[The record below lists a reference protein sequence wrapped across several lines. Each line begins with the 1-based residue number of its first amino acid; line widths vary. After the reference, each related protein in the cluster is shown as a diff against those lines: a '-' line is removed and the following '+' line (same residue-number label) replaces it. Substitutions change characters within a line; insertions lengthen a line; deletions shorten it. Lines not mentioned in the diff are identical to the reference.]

1 MGVLLDLELVHW
13 LDAGERIVTASERA
27 ARALIA
33 AYGQT
38 RRGRGEAAWATPR
51 IEPWQRFLESAW
63 TEFADDARMVL
74 NSVQERALWSA
85 IVASGSELTAT
96 LDASRARLGAL
107 AFEAHTLLASY
118 APHLLAHKHRPSWQ
132 GDQGTFSRWLDAFDD
147 ACRADSLLSSTRLAL
162 ELAALLEQRKNVA
175 RPPLLLVGFDRLQP
189 AQRTLLDAWG
199 NWQAFELS
207 ACSTQTRF
215 YAVPDERTE
224 LGACA
229 HWCSRLL
236 RGCPQSNL
244 LVISQDVARN
254 RGLIERAFLEEA
266 ASSRFEFSLGV
277 EISSTALVRSA
288 RLLLRWFT
296 EPIAEHAL
304 DWLLASGHL
313 TANAEEQTA
322 LQRRMRRLRERGRQ
336 RTEWTLD
343 AFLKEH
349 SDAAVPAA
357 WKERVGAARSLLD
370 AQNGSQQS
378 SLAWTEFVPRLL
390 EAAGWPGG
398 RAPGSAEYQIQRR
411 FFEAL
416 DTCASLGFV
425 THKSSWSGFVS
436 LMERILDET
445 VYAPESADAPILIA
459 GPAEAAGL
467 AADAI
472 WFLGATEDAWP
483 ATGST
488 HPFLPLAVQREAS
501 MPHAHPHI
509 DWELAEAVTRRL
521 LASAPEV
528 NFSYARQKN
537 GVEAEPSRLVLK
549 FAEAPQPLPAELR
562 PVPLPEPRTVVCED
576 AGPIPFPAGGA
587 AGGSELITNQ
597 SLCPF
602 RAFASARLG
611 ARDWD
616 AAEAGLTAAQR
627 GTLLHAVLHS
637 IWSGTPPGIRTQAEL
652 LALPDRT
659 AFART
664 HIELVFERG
673 LPSGARERM
682 PACYLALEEQR
693 LAVLLTEWLD
703 CEATRVEFEV
713 AATELEDTPAIE
725 GLSLRLRLDR
735 IDRLTD
741 GTLLVVDYKT
751 GDVTPK
757 SWALPR
763 PEDLQ
768 LPLYAAF
775 GELEGDVSGLVFAKV
790 RKGKPEFAGR
800 VGKAQE
806 TLLPGLS
813 ARSALVKQPL
823 TGEQLM
829 DWRGEIER
837 LAAAFVAGDTQVN
850 PREYPETCERCALPG
865 LCRVRDFPPAMN
877 AEDADENDGEAA
889 DA

>member
-1 MGVLLDLELVHW
+1 MPDSEIMQW

-33 AYGQT
+33 AYDQM
-38 RRGRGEAAWATPR
+38 RSDRGETAWATPR
-51 IEPWQRFLESAW
+51 IEPWQHFLERAW

-74 NSVQERALWSA
+74 HSVQELALWSA
-85 IVASGSELTAT
+85 IVASESELTAT

-107 AFEAHTLLASY
+107 AFDAHTLLASY
-118 APHLLAHKHRPSWQ
+118 APHLLAHKQRQSWQ
-132 GDQGTFSRWLDAFDD
+132 GDQGIFSRWLDAFDD
-147 ACRADSLLSSTRLAL
+147 ACRADSILSGTRLAL
-162 ELAALLEQRKNVA
+162 ELAPLLEQRKDAA

-199 NWQAFELS
+199 NWRVFELNTGS
-207 ACSTQTRF
+207 ARPRF
-215 YAVPDERTE
+215 FATADERAE

-229 HWCSRLL
+229 RWCSEQLKVR
-236 RGCPQSNL
+236 PQSHL
-244 LVISQDVARN
+244 LVISQDVAGN
-254 RGLIERAFLEEA
+254 RGLIERAFLKEA
-266 ASSRFEFSLGV
+266 ATSRFEFSLGV
-277 EISSTALVRSA
+277 DISSTALVRSA
-288 RLLLRWFT
+288 RLVIRWFS

-313 TANAEEQTA
+313 TANNEEQTT

-343 AFLKEH
+343 AFLTEH

-357 WKERVGAARSLLD
+357 WRERIVEARSLLD

-378 SLAWTEFVPRLL
+378 LLAWTEFVPRLL

-398 RAPGSAEYQIQRR
+398 RTLTSAEYQIQQR

-459 GPAEAAGL
+459 GPTEAAGL
-467 AADAI
+467 TADAI

-488 HPFLPLAVQREAS
+488 HPFLPLAVQREAT
-501 MPHAHPHI
+501 MPHAHPNI
-509 DWELAEAVTRRL
+509 DWELAESVTRRL

-528 NFSYARQKN
+528 CFSYARQKS
-537 GVEAEPSRLVLK
+537 GVETEPSRLVLK
-549 FAEAPQPLPAELR
+549 FAEKPLPLPVELR
-562 PVPLPEPRTVVCED
+562 PAPLPEPRTVACED
-576 AGPIPFPAGGA
+576 SGPIPYPAGAA

-611 ARDWD
+611 ARDWE
-616 AAEAGLTAAQR
+616 AAEAGLSAAQR

-637 IWSGTPPGIRTQAEL
+637 VWGGAPQGIRTQAEL
-652 LALPDRT
+652 LALPDRM
-659 AFART
+659 AFVRT
-664 HIELVFERG
+664 HIECVFERG

-682 PACYLALEEQR
+682 PACYLALEQQR

-703 CEATRVEFEV
+703 YEATRVEFEV
-713 AATELEDTPAIE
+713 AATELEDTPTIE

-741 GTLLVVDYKT
+741 ETLLVVDYKT

-757 SWALPR
+757 SWELPR

-775 GELEGDVSGLVFAKV
+775 GQLEGDVSGLVFAKV

-806 TLLPGLS
+806 MLLPALS

-823 TGEQLM
+823 TTEQM
-829 DWRGEIER
+829 EGWREEIGT
-837 LAAAFVAGDTQVN
+837 LASAFVAGDAEVN

-877 AEDADENDGEAA
+877 AKDADESDGEAA
-889 DA
+889 DE

>member
-1 MGVLLDLELVHW
+1 MGVLLDPELVQW

-27 ARALIA
+27 ARALISG
-33 AYGQT
+33 YDQT
-38 RRGRGEAAWATPR
+38 RRSRGETAWATPR
-51 IEPWQRFLESAW
+51 IAPWQHFLESAW
-63 TEFADDARMVL
+63 TELADDARMVL
-74 NSVQERALWSA
+74 HSVQERALWSA
-85 IVASGSELTAT
+85 IVASERELTAT
-96 LDASRARLGAL
+96 LDASRARLGTL
-107 AFEAHTLLASY
+107 AFDAHSLLASY
-118 APHLLAHKHRPSWQ
+118 APQLLPQKQRQNWQ
-132 GDQGTFSRWLDAFDD
+132 GDQGSFSRWLDAFD
-147 ACRADSLLSSTRLAL
+147 ARCRADSLLSGARLAL
-162 ELAALLEQRKNVA
+162 ELASLLEQRKA
-175 RPPLLLVGFDRLQP
+175 ADRPPLLLVGFDRLQP
-189 AQRTLLDAWG
+189 AQRTLLEAWG
-199 NWQAFELS
+199 KWRTFELNAGS
-207 ACSTQTRF
+207 AQPRF
-215 YAVPDERTE
+215 FAAPDERTE
-224 LGACA
+224 LRACA
-229 HWCSRLL
+229 RWCNQLL
-236 RGCPQSNL
+236 QLRPQSHL

-266 ASSRFEFSLGV
+266 ATSRFEFSLGV
-277 EISSTALVRSA
+277 EITSTALVRSA
-288 RLLLRWFT
+288 RLMLRWFS

-313 TANAEEQTA
+313 TANDEEQTA

-343 AFLKEH
+343 TFLTEH
-349 SDAAVPAA
+349 SDVGVPAA
-357 WKERVGAARSLLD
+357 WKERITQARSLLN

-378 SLAWTEFVPRLL
+378 LLTWTEFVPRLL
-390 EAAGWPGG
+390 EAGGWPGG
-398 RAPGSAEYQIQRR
+398 RGLTSEEYQIQRR

-459 GPAEAAGL
+459 GPTEAAGL
-467 AADAI
+467 SADAI

-488 HPFLPLAVQREAS
+488 HPFLPLAVQREAK
-501 MPHAHPHI
+501 MPHAHPSI

-521 LASAPEV
+521 LRSAPEV
-528 NFSYARQKN
+528 CFSHARQKS
-537 GVEAEPSRLVLK
+537 GVEAEPSRLALK
-549 FAEAPQPLPAELR
+549 FTEAPQALPTELR
-562 PVPLPEPRTVVCED
+562 PEPLPEPRTIVCED
-576 AGPIPFPAGGA
+576 SGPIPYPAGGA

-616 AAEAGLTAAQR
+616 AAEAGLSAAQR

-637 IWSGTPPGIRTQAEL
+637 IWSGAPPGIRTQVEL

-659 AFART
+659 AFVRT
-664 HIELVFERG
+664 HIEIVFERG

-682 PACYLALEEQR
+682 PACYLALEQQR

-703 CEATRVEFEV
+703 YEATRVEFEV
-713 AATELEDTPAIE
+713 AATELEDTPTIE

-741 GTLLVVDYKT
+741 ETLLVVDYKT
-751 GDVTPK
+751 GNVTPK
-757 SWALPR
+757 SWELPR

-775 GELEGDVSGLVFAKV
+775 GQLEGDVSGLVFAKV
-790 RKGKPEFAGR
+790 RKGKPEFAGQ
-800 VGKAQE
+800 VGRAQE

-813 ARSALVKQPL
+813 PRSALVKQPL

-829 DWRGEIER
+829 GWRDEIEK
-837 LAAAFVAGDTQVN
+837 LAAAFVAGDAEVN

-877 AEDADENDGEAA
+877 AEDEDETDGEAA